1 MGNFSRKH
9 GWILGLVFLTVS
21 CATVKP
27 LDPKL
32 QQLVAQKLMIDIRYF
47 CDELAEGKHCTN
59 AVTKLPKELSDL
71 IADTG
76 VGGVILFAE
85 NLQDIPQ
92 MVALNKDLQNAA
104 KAQGHPQLLIAVDQE
119 GGRVM
124 RLPKHLGTG
133 FSGNMA
139 IGATA
144 DKHGT
149 FFATQSGAIIGKEL
163 AALGMNVNF
172 APTVDVNVNPE
183 NPVINVRSFGESA
196 QQVAELGLAQVNAMQ
211 AQGVIAA
218 MKHFPGHG
226 DTSVDSHTGLPRVE
240 HDIETI
246 TSVDLKPFQHAINH
260 GAPGMIM
267 TAHIQYPQLDATEFK
282 AKDGSSTILPA
293 TMSRKILTEQLRQ
306 KMGFKGVIVTDALNM
321 AGIAQY
327 FDQTE
332 AVIQTFDAGADIA
345 LMPMPIR
352 SPKDFKKLKRLI
364 RDVSYTIQSGRLKQN
379 EMSQSV
385 ARIQQLRSDFD
396 IQKLI
401 PDDVTKAS
409 ELAANVLGNKEHRDI
424 EQQLANAAIVNI
436 KNDSVFPL
444 SDEIKRI
451 HMNMPDKAK
460 CMALTLA
467 LKSRRPDL
475 SISCAS
481 MASATNM
488 SQINNSES
496 ADLVILADISP
507 RQSMA
512 ELGGMD
518 DITRWQQR
526 PSQENQSQR
535 LLSLT
540 QQAKASDK
548 KTLFISLRTP
558 YNVSEYAPYSDAIL
572 ATFAYNL
579 HPNSYVDD
587 YGRYITEYGGASFNA
602 IADILTGKLL
612 PTGKL
617 PVTIH

>member
-1 MGNFSRKH
+1 MGHLSLKYWCWF
-9 GWILGLVFLTVS
+9 GVILLTAS
-21 CATVKP
+21 CATLKP

-32 QQLVAQKLMIDIRYF
+32 PHQVAQKLMIDIRYF
-47 CDELAEGKHCTN
+47 CDQLADGEQCTTP
-59 AVTKLPKELSDL
+59 VTKLPEALSQL

-92 MVALNKDLQNAA
+92 MVSLNKDLQNAA
-104 KAQGHPQLLIAVDQE
+104 SSKSHPALLIAVDQE

-149 FFATQSGAIIGKEL
+149 FFAHQSGNIIGKEL
-163 AALGMNVNF
+163 AALGINVNF

-183 NPVINVRSFGESA
+183 NPVINVRSYGESA
-196 QQVAELGLAQVNAMQ
+196 QQVAELGLAQANAMQ
-211 AQGVIAA
+211 AQGVMVAL
-218 MKHFPGHG
+218 KHFPGHG
-226 DTSVDSHTGLPRVE
+226 DTSVDSHTGLPRVD

-246 TSVDLKPFQHAINH
+246 TGVDLKPFQYAIDKGNP
-260 GAPGMIM
+260 AMIM
-267 TAHIQYPQLDATEFK
+267 TAHIQYPQLDNTEFA

-293 TMSRKILTEQLRQ
+293 TMSRKILTEHLRE
-306 KMGFKGVIVTDALNM
+306 KMGFRGVIVTDALNM
-321 AGIAQY
+321 AGIAHY
-327 FDQTE
+327 YDQTQ

-364 RDVSYTIQSGRLKQN
+364 RDVALSIQSGRLNQQ
-379 EMSQSV
+379 EITQSV
-385 ARIQQLRSDFD
+385 TRLQQLRNNYNIQQLV
-396 IQKLI
+396 
-401 PDDVTKAS
+401 PDDVNKAS
-409 ELAANVLGNKEHRDI
+409 DLAANILGNNKHRDI
-424 EQQLANAAIVNI
+424 EQNLADAAVVNI
-436 KNDSVFPL
+436 KNEGVFPL
-444 SDEIKRI
+444 SDKIKNI

-467 LKSRRPDL
+467 LKSRREDL
-475 SISCAS
+475 TISCTS
-481 MASATNM
+481 MVNTAKSSIMNDI
-488 SQINNSES
+488 SN
-496 ADLVILADISP
+496 ADLVISADISP

-526 PSQENQSQR
+526 PSSENQTDMLR
-535 LLSLT
+535 SLT
-540 QQAKASDK
+540 QQAKALGK
-548 KTLFISLRTP
+548 KTLFISLRAP
-558 YNVSEYAPYSDAIL
+558 YNVSEYAPFSDAVI
-572 ATFAYNL
+572 ATFAYHL
-579 HPNSYVDD
+579 HGRSYFDD
-587 YGRYITEYGGASFNA
+587 YGRYITEYVGTSFNA
-602 IADILTGKLL
+602 IADVLTGELI

-617 PVTIH
+617 PVSID